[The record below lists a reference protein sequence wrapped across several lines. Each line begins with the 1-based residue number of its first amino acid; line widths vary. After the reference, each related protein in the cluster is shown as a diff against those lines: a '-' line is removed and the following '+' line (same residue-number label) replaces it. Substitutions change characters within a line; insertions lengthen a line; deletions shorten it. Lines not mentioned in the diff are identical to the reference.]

1 VRRTNSGLLWQKGSR
16 VFYTTLFVS
25 IILFSVLA
33 YTYVTPRPIPH
44 FIQFSVVGPG
54 GAAAG
59 YFPATVKAGAV
70 MDWTIG
76 IVNEA
81 DSVQFIR
88 IVAKLSNGSVVSPN
102 SQNGTP
108 GGGTILAEY
117 ERVVLRES
125 KWDIPFDWEI
135 LAVGTKGASTIL
147 TMQVGGGG
155 LPRTV
160 ANLTAV
166 GGQNFRI
173 VLELWTY
180 NLQRHSF
187 GFGWNDDGV
196 TRFAWLQL
204 WFNSTA
210 IS

>member
-1 VRRTNSGLLWQKGSR
+1 
-16 VFYTTLFVS
+16 
-25 IILFSVLA
+25 
-33 YTYVTPRPIPH
+33 
-44 FIQFSVVGPG
+44 
-54 GAAAG
+54 
-59 YFPATVKAGAV
+59 

-76 IVNEA
+76 VVNEA

-88 IVAKLSNGSVVSPN
+88 IVAKLSNSSVVSPN
-102 SQNGTP
+102 PQNGTP
-108 GGGTILAEY
+108 GGGTIVAEY

-125 KWDIPFDWEI
+125 KWDVPFDWEI
-135 LAVGTKGASTIL
+135 LAVGTKGTSTIL
-147 TMQVGGGG
+147 TMQVGGG

-160 ANLTAV
+160 DNLTA
-166 GGQNFRI
+166 GGGRNFRI
-173 VLELWTY
+173 VFELWTY
-180 NLQRHSF
+180 DLRTNSF